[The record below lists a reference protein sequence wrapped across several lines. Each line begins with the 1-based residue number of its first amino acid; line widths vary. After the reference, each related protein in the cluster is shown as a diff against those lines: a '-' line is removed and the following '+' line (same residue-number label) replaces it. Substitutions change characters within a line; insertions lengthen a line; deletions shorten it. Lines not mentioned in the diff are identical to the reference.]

1 MCARIGTRRGTLECR
16 RRAGSTPGHP
26 ATHLGKKRKITIFKI
41 FRVFPVMSPPCAAR
55 ERRSPLQPSKGRRA
69 RTQGHARDA
78 QGHPR
83 VPQVRRGHSQT
94 LRGHIWEISFFYD
107 FLTNLEIF
115 WSKNGH
121 FSLVNP
127 MKMTPKVHF
136 FTGRT
141 RKKTFGNFFQSHRTP
156 SLINIFLIGQKR

>member
-1 MCARIGTRRGTLECR
+1 MCANRNAQRH
-16 RRAGSTPGHP
+16 AGVPEACWEHPRTPCN
-26 ATHLGKKRKITIFKI
+26 TFGKKRKITIFKI
-41 FRVFPVMSPPCAAR
+41 FGVFPHFFVISPPCAAR

-141 RKKTFGNFFQSHRTP
+141 
-156 SLINIFLIGQKR
+156 

>member
-1 MCARIGTRRGTLECR
+1 MRESERAEARWSAGGVLGAPPDTLQHIWEKNEKSR
-16 RRAGSTPGHP
+16 FSRFFGFFH
-26 ATHLGKKRKITIFKI
+26 IFVI
-41 FRVFPVMSPPCAAR
+41 SPPCAAR
-55 ERRSPLQPSKGRRA
+55 ERWSPLQPSKGRRA

-94 LRGHIWEISFFYD
+94 LRGHIWEILFFHD

-121 FSLVNP
+121 FSSVNP

-136 FTGRT
+136 FMGRT
-141 RKKTFGNFFQSHRTP
+141 
-156 SLINIFLIGQKR
+156 

>member
-1 MCARIGTRRGTLECR
+1 MCASRIGSPRGTRECR
-16 RRAGSTPGHP
+16 WRAIRKNMTVHHFSCFFRFLSCHHP
-26 ATHLGKKRKITIFKI
+26 VH
-41 FRVFPVMSPPCAAR
+41 PVQR
-55 ERRSPLQPSKGRRA
+55 GERRSPLQPSKGRRA

-141 RKKTFGNFFQSHRTP
+141 
-156 SLINIFLIGQKR
+156 